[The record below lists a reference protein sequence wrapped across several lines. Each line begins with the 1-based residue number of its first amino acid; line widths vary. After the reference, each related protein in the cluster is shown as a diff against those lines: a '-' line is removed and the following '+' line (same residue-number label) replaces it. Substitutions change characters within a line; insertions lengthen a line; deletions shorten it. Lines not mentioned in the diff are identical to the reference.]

1 MALSF
6 KLKTTLMVSSINRQL
21 SAISEKDEPVLP
33 SENITISSGGKPV
46 VSDEAPSQRV
56 YAPPTSQIL
65 PPEQSTIVGN
75 VPTTPT
81 ITLV

>member
-1 MALSF
+1 MTLSF
-6 KLKTTLMVSSINRQL
+6 KLKTTLMVPSVNRQI
-21 SAISEKDEPVLP
+21 SAISEKDEQVLP
-33 SENITISSGGKPV
+33 SENISTSNGGKPV
-46 VSDEAPSQRV
+46 VSDEAPSQTV

-81 ITLV
+81 IT